1 MGKGCLCFQGL
12 PRNVYEMVAEFC
24 LCKLAEKLRHPR
36 QDLGEGHT
44 RSGGGDAAFV
54 FGCGSRVS

>member
-1 MGKGCLCFQGL
+1 M
-12 PRNVYEMVAEFC
+12 YEMVAEFC